1 MRSPRC
7 AADRTAPGSLAQHLA
22 RGLGAQ
28 AHHHTE
34 HQGLGL
40 VLRKLPQEG
49 QGLTSAEHVLDPQVV
64 VDWIRRIHHSEVG
77 DHPRPPSTLPQEIQ
91 GAMPP
96 DRRHPGAETVGAA
109 LEAT

>member
-1 MRSPRC
+1 MSQVAQPALRSGPHG
-7 AADRTAPGSLAQHLA
+7 AGSLAQHLA

-64 VDWIRRIHHSEVG
+64 VDWIRRIH
-77 DHPRPPSTLPQEIQ
+77 QQ
-91 GAMPP
+91 
-96 DRRHPGAETVGAA
+96 
-109 LEAT
+109 